1 MFRDDCE
8 LFDMT
13 HSRMWHS
20 SKVQKYFLWVS
31 TSYKKTLNP
40 TLWWHM
46 YFILK
51 FIVKVTQSKSFKRV
65 ETCKYCDFQV
75 KSIVMSLLPFRL
87 VIFDSLFHSC
97 VFVEQPI
104 MFYSI
109 SRLSYCPCVLLLFTQ
124 MNVLFTGKLTIF

>member
-13 HSRMWHS
+13 HSHVTLLQS
-20 SKVQKYFLWVS
+20 PKVIFVGEHIILENSKSHTV
-31 TSYKKTLNP
+31 
-40 TLWWHM
+40 
-46 YFILK
+46 ILK